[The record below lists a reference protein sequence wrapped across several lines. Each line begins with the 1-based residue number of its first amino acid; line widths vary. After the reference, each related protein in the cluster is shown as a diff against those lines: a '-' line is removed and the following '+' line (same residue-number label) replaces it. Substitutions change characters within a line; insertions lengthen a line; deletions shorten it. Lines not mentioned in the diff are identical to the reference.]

1 MGYDMAMRDRGSGR
15 SRSLRL
21 QRGRPRSYPEWR
33 ALRRWEK
40 LPVWE
45 RDVPGYLLRM
55 ARCDAGLTQS
65 ELAAA
70 LGITQ
75 QAVSR
80 AEQWQSNPTVGM
92 MRRWVAQC
100 GRSLVL
106 GVQVPGRSASE
117 PSTTT

>member
-1 MGYDMAMRDRGSGR
+1 MGDDMAMTDRRSGL
-15 SRSLRL
+15 SQSLRL
-21 QRGRPRSYPEWR
+21 QRGRPRSFAEWR
-33 ALRRWEK
+33 ALRRWGK

-55 ARCDAGLTQS
+55 ARCDAGLTQG
-65 ELAAA
+65 ELAVA

-80 AEQWQSNPTVGM
+80 AERWRSNPTVDM
-92 MRRWVAQC
+92 MRRWLVQC

-106 GVQVPGRSASE
+106 GVGAWSDDANDF
-117 PSTTT
+117 